1 MEIVYY
7 DREEFE
13 KEFSSSESF
22 VLKNMKPV
30 PAGTSIFSM
39 SDTSQNRKWK
49 SFADKYDIHFIFLF
63 LMVLFQ
69 RLIFMLFP
77 NFILWQPTV
86 MAV

>member
-39 SDTSQNRKWK
+39 SDTPKIENGSHLQI
-49 SFADKYDIHFIFLF
+49 SMTYILF

>member
-30 PAGTSIFSM
+30 PAGT
-39 SDTSQNRKWK
+39 K
-49 SFADKYDIHFIFLF
+49 HFLNVGHI
-63 LMVLFQ
+63 
-69 RLIFMLFP
+69 P
-77 NFILWQPTV
+77 K
-86 MAV
+86 